1 MTSAVDT
8 GPLAGAFRDMTASYK
23 AFWFLA
29 LVEAVRERSLRSPVG
44 RFVSFDEMASRMMDI
59 AFWPAVTYRLS
70 FGSQDQI
77 HRKLAGLRDDD
88 GNEVKPTFDRER
100 GKGILRYVPDKFL
113 EPWLKAAGQSGREG
127 ALELF
132 ATPGA
137 VPYRIGKAGIEVDR
151 LWFEH
156 VADNLGVMRALGER
170 ELIRIL
176 QSRNPT
182 VPGIPEKIGPPD
194 RGGGLGGKRKFWIS
208 AIESENPECFYSGRA
223 LQGRDFSLDHFVPWS
238 FVAHD
243 RIWNLVPMATP
254 LNASKGVRLPD
265 EGLVGKMGRTHLALV
280 RKARLIDRRDV
291 DKVLG
296 EYEAD
301 LQVDLQGLPDSDFL
315 AAHRDAVMP
324 LMALARRSGFTGTWP

>member
-1 MTSAVDT
+1 MAVDT

-23 AFWFLA
+23 AFWFLS
-29 LVEAVRERSLRSPVG
+29 LIEAVRDRAG
-44 RFVSFDEMASRMMDI
+44 RASIDLFVPFDEMAGRMLDM

-70 FGSQDQI
+70 FGPQDQI

-88 GNEVKPTFDRER
+88 GNAVKPTFDRER

-113 EPWLKAAGQSGREG
+113 EPWLKAAGRSGREA

-137 VPYRIGKAGIEVDR
+137 VPYRIDKVGIEIER
-151 LWFEH
+151 HWFDH
-156 VADNLGVMRALGER
+156 IADNLGVMRALGER
-170 ELIRIL
+170 ELIRFL

-194 RGGGLGGKRKFWIS
+194 RGGGLGYKRKFWIS
-208 AIESENPECFYSGRA
+208 TLENADPECFYTGRA
-223 LQGRDFSLDHFVPWS
+223 LQGREFSLDHFVPWS

-243 RIWNLVPMATP
+243 RIWNLVPMATS
-254 LNASKGVRLPD
+254 LNASKGVRLPNI
-265 EGLVGKMGRTHLALV
+265 GLVERMGLTHLALV
-280 RKARLIDRRDV
+280 EKAKRIGGKDI

-301 LQVDLQGLPDSDFL
+301 LRVDLQGLEDPDFL
-315 AAHRDAVMP
+315 SAHREAVAP
-324 LMALARRSGFTGTWP
+324 LMALARRSGFTGRWP